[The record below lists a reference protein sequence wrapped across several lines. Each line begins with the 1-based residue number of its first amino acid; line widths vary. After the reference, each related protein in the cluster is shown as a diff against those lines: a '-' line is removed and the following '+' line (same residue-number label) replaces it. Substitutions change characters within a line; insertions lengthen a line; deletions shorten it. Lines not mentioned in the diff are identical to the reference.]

1 MEDGN
6 HFIIHIDHFKVLL
19 FLINIVCNI
28 FVWLT
33 FGGGGVGGGCC
44 MYNCCCDKSSNRGM
58 TKEEYEKV
66 LQCDRMT
73 EFKE

>member
-1 MEDGN
+1 MLAQCQRAPRPHMRNHFPNSKMEDGN

-33 FGGGGVGGGCC
+33 FGGGGVGGG
-44 MYNCCCDKSSNRGM
+44 
-58 TKEEYEKV
+58 V
-66 LQCDRMT
+66 LYV
-73 EFKE
+73 